1 MPSISGSVVYIMGA
15 KLAAIF
21 ERTRIAMEAARNG
34 GNPKWA
40 TIKVPEEV
48 AKLLENLRQRQ
59 EEDARPFVMRDDPW
73 SSVIQRRMERVV
85 KFALLYAISE
95 AFDQTPPDDL
105 MLSLEGVKWAAK
117 VVAFAEASHSAIRGQ
132 LVSLGQRAQEE
143 RELSGRVLSW
153 LREKCKGG
161 KVVRLRALSRA
172 LSLPKD
178 AALIA
183 VNTLIAQDRVL
194 ASGTVDGKYVPDLTE
209 VPIRGA
215 REVDLRLRLE

>member
-1 MPSISGSVVYIMGA
+1 
-15 KLAAIF
+15 
-21 ERTRIAMEAARNG
+21 
-34 GNPKWA
+34 
-40 TIKVPEEV
+40 
-48 AKLLENLRQRQ
+48 
-59 EEDARPFVMRDDPW
+59 MRDDPW

-95 AFDQTPPDDL
+95 GFDKMPLAAP
-105 MLSLEGVKWAAK
+105 MLSVGSVKWASR

-161 KVVRLRALSRA
+161 KVVRLRDLLRA

-178 AALIA
+178 AALTA

-209 VPIRGA
+209 VPISGA